1 MKPLAAAAGKPSLR
15 SRVLRHVMVPLALT
29 WLVGTLVM
37 LVVARAFMHEA
48 FDRTLLD
55 NAYVVAANVRKA
67 DGGSLELSLSPHEI
81 SSVTF
86 DQFETVY
93 FAVLTRDGELV
104 AGQPGLHVASPPPEE
119 TAGNFPYLFSDFP
132 LNGVAVRAVTLQ
144 QQTPSPFVVVVAETT
159 QNRTH
164 QLQMLLVWSIVPQ
177 LAFLLVL
184 AWWLRRAIARDM
196 QPLVELQDA
205 MNTRDAKDLT
215 PVTVNASTR
224 DIERLGSALNS
235 LLGRLETSSRAQRE
249 FTGNVA
255 HEMRTPLAGIRALAD
270 YGLRQKDP
278 EIWRTQLQG
287 IAASQAR
294 ASRLIDQ
301 LLALALAEEARAHI
315 ELVPVALDDMVQ
327 DCVMRFLAQADA
339 AGVDLGARGVEA
351 RTVVTGD
358 PSLIEGIL
366 NNLLDNALRYGQNP
380 RGEPS
385 SVTLAL
391 SSQDREVMLSV
402 IDNGPGLSADQ
413 RSRLMQRWAQGS
425 AGELL
430 GQGAG
435 LGLAIVAQYA
445 QLMGARFELGGAAG
459 QGLSANLIFTSSH

>member
-184 AWWLRRAIARDM
+184 PWWLRRAIARDM

-224 DIERLGSALNS
+224 DIERLGSALNCS
-235 LLGRLETSSRAQRE
+235 GASRRAAAPSASSPATWPMRCARRWPASVRWPTMACGRRTPRSGAPSCRALPRVRRGPAGSSTSSWLWRSPKKHALTSNWCPWRW
-249 FTGNVA
+249 TTWC
-255 HEMRTPLAGIRALAD
+255 RTA
-270 YGLRQKDP
+270 
-278 EIWRTQLQG
+278 
-287 IAASQAR
+287 
-294 ASRLIDQ
+294 
-301 LLALALAEEARAHI
+301 
-315 ELVPVALDDMVQ
+315 
-327 DCVMRFLAQADA
+327 
-339 AGVDLGARGVEA
+339 
-351 RTVVTGD
+351 
-358 PSLIEGIL
+358 
-366 NNLLDNALRYGQNP
+366 
-380 RGEPS
+380 
-385 SVTLAL
+385 
-391 SSQDREVMLSV
+391 
-402 IDNGPGLSADQ
+402 
-413 RSRLMQRWAQGS
+413 
-425 AGELL
+425 
-430 GQGAG
+430 
-435 LGLAIVAQYA
+435 
-445 QLMGARFELGGAAG
+445 
-459 QGLSANLIFTSSH
+459 